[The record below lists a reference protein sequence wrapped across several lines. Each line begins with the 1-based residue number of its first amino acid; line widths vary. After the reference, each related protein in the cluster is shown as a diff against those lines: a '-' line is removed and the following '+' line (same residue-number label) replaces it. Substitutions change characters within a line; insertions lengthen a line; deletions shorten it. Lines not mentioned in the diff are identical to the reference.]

1 MLTLLLLSLAGAVIS
16 AAVGTLWYSNK
27 TPMGKLHLRYLGFDA
42 LSAEEQKA
50 KVEEMKPKMVK
61 MYAGQLVLSFL
72 TAFATVFIV
81 VMSVRNGVPLLLA
94 LGFVAFNWLC
104 FMVPLIGSSILWG
117 NVDREIAWKKFL
129 SDIAA
134 NLVTL
139 VLIVLLTSFFV

>member
-94 LGFVAFNWLC
+94 LG
-104 FMVPLIGSSILWG
+104 
-117 NVDREIAWKKFL
+117 
-129 SDIAA
+129 
-134 NLVTL
+134 
-139 VLIVLLTSFFV
+139 